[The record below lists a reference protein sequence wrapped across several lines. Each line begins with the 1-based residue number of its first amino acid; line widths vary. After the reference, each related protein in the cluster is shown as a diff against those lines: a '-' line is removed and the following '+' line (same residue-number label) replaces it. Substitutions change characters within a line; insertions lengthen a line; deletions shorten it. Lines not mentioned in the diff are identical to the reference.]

1 MYNLAQRINYIV
13 KKKNNITNILF
24 CFLFCWISIGT
35 IKAQKVSAIEHEA
48 SEGYSKR
55 FTDSLA
61 SLTIQMAALQTAQ
74 KTGNREDQAICSAY
88 LALSHKRLL
97 HLKEFTKYAERSYDI
112 ASSIK
117 SNRAKAFSNT
127 AMGYL
132 KSYTDDKTQALTFF
146 LEAYALFNTMQ
157 SYDQSAK
164 LGADISYLF
173 SPDSPDKVKKYADE
187 GLSFAEKSGN
197 PESILHA
204 RLAVGSYLSDL
215 IAAGENNRWQEAV
228 SFFKQTI
235 DFIEKNEAK
244 IDSKSNIGIAYI
256 NLAALYMNGPKPIDE
271 NSFLSALEKAMLIG
285 KQYGIKGV
293 YRSSMGLR
301 GQYYVSKGEY
311 RTAENLFKE
320 GIAYQQSL
328 PYKDNYLLAAFYEC
342 LKNIAAEEKDYKAYF
357 EYDASFIKYNKLKY
371 DESTQQILQNTDAK
385 YESEKKIARI
395 KQLEQENKLQKKNQL
410 LGYGISAVL
419 LIGLVFMY
427 RSYYF
432 RQRYH
437 QKREDFLQQQQTNN
451 ELKMELLEKET
462 LENLAEKLSLERR
475 LLQSQMDPH
484 FIFNALGN
492 IQGMILRKDTDLAV
506 LYLGKFAKLSRRVL
520 EQSRMETVTLEEEI
534 LTLKNY
540 IELQQLRLNQSF
552 DFQIQCDDSV
562 DQQLPIPPLLIQP
575 FVENAIEHGLKPL
588 EVFQKGI
595 LFITFEER
603 PVENLLICTIK
614 DNGIGLTASRR
625 QKTDDS
631 HRSLSTKITDE
642 RLLLM
647 LKDNSQAK
655 LEVRELTIDKDGQQ
669 GCMVTLSIP
678 IL

>member
-1 MYNLAQRINYIV
+1 MNKKNYI
-13 KKKNNITNILF
+13 TQFLF
-24 CFLFCWISIGT
+24 CFIFCWLSCGT
-35 IKAQKVSAIEHEA
+35 IKAQQVSPAEHEA

-55 FTDSLA
+55 FTDSSV
-61 SLTIQMAALQTAQ
+61 SLKIQMAALQASQ
-74 KTGNREDQAICSAY
+74 KAGNKEDEAICNAY
-88 LALSHKRLL
+88 LALTHKRLL
-97 HLKEFTKYAERSYDI
+97 HLREFTKYAEKSYDI
-112 ASSIK
+112 SKSVK
-117 SNRAKAFSNT
+117 SNRSKAFANAS
-127 AMGYL
+127 MGYL
-132 KSYTDDKTQALTFF
+132 KSYTDDKSQALMFF
-146 LEAYALFNTMQ
+146 LKAYALFNEMQ

-173 SPDSPDKVKKYADE
+173 SPDSPEKVKKYADE
-187 GLSFAEKSGN
+187 GLSYAEKSGN

-215 IAAGENNRWQEAV
+215 ITSGKTDRWQEAV

-235 DFIEKNEAK
+235 TFIEKNEAK

-271 NSFLSALEKAMLIG
+271 SSFLSALEKALVIG
-285 KQYGIKGV
+285 KQYGIKSV
-293 YRSSMGLR
+293 YRSSMGLC
-301 GQYYVSKGEY
+301 GQFYVTKGEY

-320 GIAYQQSL
+320 GIAYQLSL
-328 PYKDNYLLAAFYEC
+328 PYKDNYLLTAFYEC
-342 LKNIAAEEKDYKAYF
+342 LKNIAAKEEDYKSYF
-357 EYDASFIKYNKLKY
+357 EYDTFFIKYNKLKY
-371 DESTQQILQNTDAK
+371 DESTQQILQNADAK

-395 KQLEQENKLQKKNQL
+395 QQLEQENKLQKKNQI

-419 LIGLVFMY
+419 LIGLIFMY

-437 QKREDFLQQQQTNN
+437 QKREDLLMQQQTNN
-451 ELKMELLEKET
+451 QLKMELLEKET
-462 LENLAEKLSLERR
+462 LESLAQKLSLERR

-492 IQGMILRKDTDLAV
+492 IQGMILRKDTDLAL

-520 EQSRMETVTLEEEI
+520 EQSRMETITLEEETE
-534 LTLKNY
+534 TLKNY
-540 IELQQLRLNQSF
+540 IELQQLRLNQNF
-552 DFQIQCDDSV
+552 DYQIHHESV
-562 DQQLPIPPLLIQP
+562 DQQLHIPPLLIQP

-588 EVFQKGI
+588 EVFQKG
-595 LFITFEER
+595 LLCITFEEE
-603 PVENLLICTIK
+603 PENNLLVCTIK
-614 DNGIGLTASRR
+614 DNGIGLTASRK

-647 LKDNSQAK
+647 LKNNSQAK
-655 LEVRELTIDKDGQQ
+655 LEVRELTVAKDGQQ
-669 GCMVTLSIP
+669 GCMVTLYIP

>member
-1 MYNLAQRINYIV
+1 MI
-13 KKKNNITNILF
+13 KKNDITQFLF
-24 CFLFCWISIGT
+24 CFIFCWLFSGT
-35 IKAQKVSAIEHEA
+35 LKAQRVSSTEQQA
-48 SEGYSKR
+48 SDGYSKR
-55 FTDSLA
+55 FTDSSA
-61 SLTIQMAALQTAQ
+61 SLKIQMAALQNSQ
-74 KTGNREDQAICSAY
+74 KEGNKEHEAICSAY
-88 LALSHKRLL
+88 LALTHKRLL

-112 ASSIK
+112 AKSIK
-117 SNRAKAFSNT
+117 SSRADAFANT

-132 KSYTDDKTQALTFF
+132 KSYIDDKPQALIYF
-146 LEAYALFNTMQ
+146 LKAYALFNTMQ

-173 SPDSPDKVKKYADE
+173 SPDSPEKVKKYADE
-187 GLSFAEKSGN
+187 ALSFAEKSRN

-215 IAAGENNRWQEAV
+215 IAAGESNHWQEAIL
-228 SFFKQTI
+228 FFKQTI
-235 DFIEKNEAK
+235 TFIEKNEAK

-256 NLAALYMNGPKPIDE
+256 NLAALYMNGPKPMDE
-271 NSFLSALEKAMLIG
+271 SSFLLALEEALVIG
-285 KQYGIKGV
+285 KQYGIKSV

-301 GQYYVSKGEY
+301 GQFYVSKGEY
-311 RTAENLFKE
+311 RTAESLFKE

-342 LKNIAAEEKDYKAYF
+342 LKNIAAEEKDYKSYL
-357 EYDASFIKYNKLKY
+357 EYDTFFIKYSKLKY
-371 DESTQQILQNTDAK
+371 DESTQQILQNADAK

-395 KQLEQENKLQKKNQL
+395 QQLEQENQLQRKNQL

-462 LENLAEKLSLERR
+462 LESLAEKLSLERR

-492 IQGMILRKDTDLAV
+492 IQGMILRKNTDLAL

-520 EQSRMETVTLEEEI
+520 EQSRMETITLEEEI
-534 LTLKNY
+534 QTLENY
-540 IELQQLRLNQSF
+540 IELQQLRLNRSF
-552 DFQIQCDDSV
+552 DYQIECNQSV
-562 DQQLPIPPLLIQP
+562 DQQLHIPPLLIQP

-588 EVFQKGI
+588 ETFQKGL
-595 LFITFEER
+595 LFINFEEK
-603 PVENLLICTIK
+603 PEEHLLICTIR
-614 DNGIGLTASRR
+614 DNGIGLTASRK

-642 RLLLM
+642 RLILM
-647 LKDNSQAK
+647 LKDNSRAK
-655 LEVRELTIDKDGQQ
+655 LEVRELTHDKDGQQ
-669 GCMVTLSIP
+669 GCMVTLFIP

>member
-1 MYNLAQRINYIV
+1 MSL
-13 KKKNNITNILF
+13 
-24 CFLFCWISIGT
+24 
-35 IKAQKVSAIEHEA
+35 IKAQQISPIEREVSV
-48 SEGYSKR
+48 GYSKR
-55 FTDSLA
+55 FTDSSA
-61 SLTIQMAALQTAQ
+61 SLKMQMAALQASH
-74 KTGNREDQAICSAY
+74 KNGNKEDEAICNAY
-88 LALSHKRLL
+88 LALTHKRLL
-97 HLKEFTKYAERSYDI
+97 HLKEFMKYAETSYDI
-112 ASSIK
+112 ANSIK
-117 SNRAKAFSNT
+117 SNRAKAFANT

-132 KSYTDDKTQALTFF
+132 KSYTDDKSQALTFF
-146 LEAYALFNTMQ
+146 LKAYALFNMMQ

-173 SPDSPDKVKKYADE
+173 SPDSPEKVKKYADE

-215 IAAGENNRWQEAV
+215 VAAGETNRWQEAV
-228 SFFKQTI
+228 SFFNQTI
-235 DFIEKNEAK
+235 MFIEKNEAK
-244 IDSKSNIGIAYI
+244 IDSKSNIGVAYI

-271 NSFLSALEKAMLIG
+271 QAFLSALEKALIIG
-285 KQYGIKGV
+285 KQYGIKSV

-320 GIAYQQSL
+320 GISYQQNL
-328 PYKDNYLLAAFYEC
+328 PYKDNYLLAAFYDC
-342 LKNIAAEEKDYKAYF
+342 LKNIAVEEKDYKAYY
-357 EYDASFIKYNKLKY
+357 EYDTFFIKYNKLKY
-371 DESTQQILQNTDAK
+371 DESTQQILQNADAK
-385 YESEKKIARI
+385 YESEKKMARI
-395 KQLEQENKLQKKNQL
+395 QQLEQENKLQKKNQL

-520 EQSRMETVTLEEEI
+520 EQSRMETITLEEEI
-534 LTLKNY
+534 QTLENY

-552 DFQIQCDDSV
+552 DYQIALASSV
-562 DQQLPIPPLLIQP
+562 DEQLHIPPLLIQP
-575 FVENAIEHGLKPL
+575 FIENAIEHGLKPL
-588 EVFQKGI
+588 EAFQKGMLLI
-595 LFITFEER
+595 SFEEEQE
-603 PVENLLICTIK
+603 ENLLICTIK
-614 DNGIGLTASRR
+614 DNGIGLTASRK

-642 RLLLM
+642 RLFLM

-655 LEVRELTIDKDGQQ
+655 LEVRELTLDHDGQQ
-669 GCMVTLSIP
+669 GCMVTLYIP

>member
-1 MYNLAQRINYIV
+1 MIR
-13 KKKNNITNILF
+13 KNNITQLLL
-24 CFLFCWISIGT
+24 CFLFCLISLHT
-35 IKAQKVSAIEHEA
+35 LKAQQVSPTEHEA
-48 SEGYSKR
+48 NEGYSKR
-55 FTDSLA
+55 FTDSAA
-61 SLTIQMAALQTAQ
+61 SLKMQMAALQTSQ
-74 KTGNREDQAICSAY
+74 KNGKKEDEAICNAY
-88 LALSHKRLL
+88 LALTHKRLL
-97 HLKEFTKYAERSYDI
+97 HLKEFMKYAETSYDI
-112 ASSIK
+112 ANSIK
-117 SNRAKAFSNT
+117 SNRAKAFANT

-132 KSYTDDKTQALTFF
+132 KSYTDDKSQALTFF
-146 LEAYALFNTMQ
+146 LKAYALFNTMQ

-173 SPDSPDKVKKYADE
+173 SPDSPEKVKKYADE

-215 IAAGENNRWQEAV
+215 VAAGETNRWQEAV
-228 SFFKQTI
+228 SFFNQTI
-235 DFIEKNEAK
+235 TFIEKNEAK
-244 IDSKSNIGIAYI
+244 IDSKSNIGVAYI

-271 NSFLSALEKAMLIG
+271 KAFLSSLEQALIIG
-285 KQYGIKGV
+285 KQYGIKSV

-301 GQYYVSKGEY
+301 GQYYVAKGDY
-311 RTAENLFKE
+311 RTAESLFKE
-320 GIAYQQSL
+320 GISYQQNL
-328 PYKDNYLLAAFYEC
+328 PYKDNYLLAAFYDC
-342 LKNIAAEEKDYKAYF
+342 LKNIAAEEKDYKAYH
-357 EYDASFIKYNKLKY
+357 EYDTFFIKYNKLKY
-371 DESTQQILQNTDAK
+371 DESTQQILQNADAK
-385 YESEKKIARI
+385 YESEKKMARI
-395 KQLEQENKLQKKNQL
+395 QQLEQENKLQKKNQL

-492 IQGMILRKDTDLAV
+492 IQGMILRKDMDLAV

-520 EQSRMETVTLEEEI
+520 EQSRMETITLEEEI
-534 LTLKNY
+534 QTLENY

-552 DFQIQCDDSV
+552 DYQIQCEESV
-562 DQQLPIPPLLIQP
+562 DQQLHIPPLLIQP
-575 FVENAIEHGLKPL
+575 FIENAIEHGLKPL
-588 EVFQKGI
+588 EAFQKGMLLI
-595 LFITFEER
+595 SFEEQQE
-603 PVENLLICTIK
+603 ENLLICTIK
-614 DNGIGLTASRR
+614 DNGIGLTASRK

-655 LEVRELTIDKDGQQ
+655 LEVRELTLDHDGQQ
-669 GCMVTLSIP
+669 GCMVTLYIP

>member
-1 MYNLAQRINYIV
+1 M
-13 KKKNNITNILF
+13 T
-24 CFLFCWISIGT
+24 
-35 IKAQKVSAIEHEA
+35 
-48 SEGYSKR
+48 
-55 FTDSLA
+55 
-61 SLTIQMAALQTAQ
+61 ALQTSQ
-74 KTGNREDQAICSAY
+74 KAESKEDEAICSAY
-88 LALSHKRLL
+88 LALTHKRLL
-97 HLKEFTKYAERSYDI
+97 HLKEFTKYAEKSYDI
-112 ASSIK
+112 AKSLK
-117 SNRAKAFSNT
+117 SNRAKAFANA

-132 KSYTDDKTQALTFF
+132 KSYTDDKSKALTFF
-146 LEAYALFNTMQ
+146 LEAYALFNTIQ

-173 SPDSPDKVKKYADE
+173 SPNSPEKVKKYADE
-187 GLSFAEKSGN
+187 GLSYAEKSGN

-204 RLAVGSYLSDL
+204 RLAVGNYLSDL
-215 IAAGENNRWQEAV
+215 IASGKTDRWQEAL
-228 SFFKQTI
+228 SFFIQTI
-235 DFIEKNEAK
+235 AFIEKNEAK
-244 IDSKSNIGIAYI
+244 IDSKSNIGVAYI
-256 NLAALYMNGPKPIDE
+256 NLAALYMNDPKPIDE
-271 NSFLSALEKAMLIG
+271 KSFLSALEKALVIG
-285 KQYGIKGV
+285 KQYGIKSV

-301 GQYYVSKGEY
+301 GQFYVSKGDY
-311 RTAENLFKE
+311 RMAESLFKE
-320 GIAYQQSL
+320 GISYQQNL

-342 LKNIAAEEKDYKAYF
+342 LKNIAAEEKDYKAYL
-357 EYDASFIKYNKLKY
+357 EYDTFFIKYNKLKY
-371 DESTQQILQNTDAK
+371 DESTQQILQNADAK

-395 KQLEQENKLQKKNQL
+395 QQLEQENKLQKQNQL

-419 LIGLVFMY
+419 FIGLIFMY

-437 QKREDFLQQQQTNN
+437 QKREDFLQQQQANN

-492 IQGMILRKDTDLAV
+492 IQGMILRKDTDLAL

-520 EQSRMETVTLEEEI
+520 EQSRMETITLEEEI
-534 LTLKNY
+534 LTLENY

-552 DFQIQCDDSV
+552 DYQIQCDDSI
-562 DQQLPIPPLLIQP
+562 DQQLHIPPLLIQP

-588 EVFQKGI
+588 EAFQKGA
-595 LFITFEER
+595 LFITFEEK
-603 PVENLLICTIK
+603 PLENLLICTIK
-614 DNGIGLTASRR
+614 DNGIGLSASRK

-631 HRSLSTKITDE
+631 HSSLSTKITDE

-647 LKDNSQAK
+647 LENNSSAK
-655 LEVRELTIDKDGQQ
+655 LKVRELTIAQDGQQ
-669 GCMVTLSIP
+669 GCLVTLYIP

>member
-1 MYNLAQRINYIV
+1 MR
-13 KKKNNITNILF
+13 KKNNITDFLF
-24 CFLFCWISIGT
+24 CFLFCWISLST
-35 IKAQKVSAIEHEA
+35 IKAQQISSIEHQA

-55 FTDSLA
+55 FTDSSA
-61 SLTIQMAALQTAQ
+61 SLKMLMSALHTSQ
-74 KTGNREDQAICSAY
+74 KVGNKEDEAICSAY
-88 LALSHKRLL
+88 LALTHKRLL

-112 ASSIK
+112 AGSLK
-117 SNRAKAFSNT
+117 SDRAKAFAN
-127 AMGYL
+127 AGMGYL
-132 KSYTDDKTQALTFF
+132 KSYTDDKSQALTFF
-146 LEAYALFNTMQ
+146 LEAYTLFNRMQ

-173 SPDSPDKVKKYADE
+173 SPDSPEKVKKYADE
-187 GLSFAEKSGN
+187 ALSFAEKSGN

-215 IAAGENNRWQEAV
+215 IAAGEANRWQEAV

-235 DFIEKNEAK
+235 IFIEKNEAK

-256 NLAALYMNGPKPIDE
+256 NLAALYMNGPKPIDK
-271 NSFLSALEKAMLIG
+271 NSFLSALEKALTIG

-342 LKNIAAEEKDYKAYF
+342 LKNIAAEEKDYKSYF
-357 EYDASFIKYNKLKY
+357 EYDKSFIRYNKLKY
-371 DESTQQILQNTDAK
+371 DESMQQILQNADAK
-385 YESEKKIARI
+385 YESEKKMARI
-395 KQLEQENKLQKKNQL
+395 QQLEQENKLQKKNQL

-419 LIGLVFMY
+419 LIGLIFMY

-492 IQGMILRKDTDLAV
+492 IQGMILRKDTDRAI
-506 LYLGKFAKLSRRVL
+506 LYLGKFAKLSRKVL
-520 EQSRMETVTLEEEI
+520 EQSRMKTIPLEEEI
-534 LTLKNY
+534 QTLKNY

-552 DFQIQCDDSV
+552 DYQIQCNESV
-562 DQQLPIPPLLIQP
+562 DQQIHIPPLLIQP

-588 EVFQKGI
+588 EAFQKGI
-595 LFITFEER
+595 LFINFEEK
-603 PVENLLICTIK
+603 PEENLLICIIR
-614 DNGIGLTASRR
+614 DNGIGLTASRK
-625 QKTDDS
+625 QKTDNS
-631 HRSLSTKITDE
+631 HRSLSTEITDE

-647 LKDNSQAK
+647 LKDNSMAK
-655 LEVRELTIDKDGQQ
+655 LKIRELNIDKDGQQ

>member
-24 CFLFCWISIGT
+24 CFLFCLISLST
-35 IKAQKVSAIEHEA
+35 IKAQQLSTIEHEA

-55 FTDSLA
+55 FTDSTA
-61 SLTIQMAALQTAQ
+61 SLIIQMAALQTAQ
-74 KTGNREDQAICSAY
+74 KTGNKEDEAICSAY
-88 LALSHKRLL
+88 LALTHKRLL

-112 ASSIK
+112 AKSLK
-117 SNRAKAFSNT
+117 SNRADAFANT

-132 KSYTDDKTQALTFF
+132 KSYIDDKPQALAYF
-146 LEAYALFNTMQ
+146 LKAYALFNTMQ

-173 SPDSPDKVKKYADE
+173 SPDSPEKVKKYADE

-215 IAAGENNRWQEAV
+215 IAAGETNRWQEAIL
-228 SFFKQTI
+228 FFKQTI
-235 DFIEKNEAK
+235 TFIEKNEAK

-271 NSFLSALEKAMLIG
+271 GSFLSALEKALVVG
-285 KQYGIKGV
+285 KQYGIKSV

-301 GQYYVSKGEY
+301 GQFYVSKGEY
-311 RTAENLFKE
+311 RTAESLFKE

-342 LKNIAAEEKDYKAYF
+342 LKNIAAEEKDYKSYL
-357 EYDASFIKYNKLKY
+357 EYDTFFIKYSKLKY
-371 DESTQQILQNTDAK
+371 DESAQQILQNADAK

-395 KQLEQENKLQKKNQL
+395 QQLEQENKLQKKNQL

-462 LENLAEKLSLERR
+462 LESLAEKLSLERR

-492 IQGMILRKDTDLAV
+492 IQGMILRKDTDLAL

-520 EQSRMETVTLEEEI
+520 EQSRMETITLEEEI
-534 LTLKNY
+534 QTLENY

-552 DFQIQCDDSV
+552 DYHIECDDSI
-562 DQQLPIPPLLIQP
+562 DQQLHIPPLLIQP

-588 EVFQKGI
+588 EALQKGMLLI
-595 LFITFEER
+595 SFEEKQE
-603 PVENLLICTIK
+603 ENLLICTIK
-614 DNGIGLTASRR
+614 DNGIGLTASRK
-625 QKTDDS
+625 QKTNDS

-647 LKDNSQAK
+647 LKNNSQAK
-655 LEVRELTIDKDGQQ
+655 LEVREMTIENDGQL
-669 GCMVTLSIP
+669 GCLVILYIP

>member
-1 MYNLAQRINYIV
+1 MSLV
-13 KKKNNITNILF
+13 
-24 CFLFCWISIGT
+24 
-35 IKAQKVSAIEHEA
+35 KAQQISPIEHEA
-48 SEGYSKR
+48 SVAYSKR
-55 FTDSLA
+55 FTDSSA
-61 SLTIQMAALQTAQ
+61 SLKMQMAALQASQ
-74 KTGNREDQAICSAY
+74 KSGNKEDETICNAY
-88 LALSHKRLL
+88 LALTHKRLL
-97 HLKEFTKYAERSYDI
+97 HLKEFMKYAETSYDI
-112 ASSIK
+112 ANSIK
-117 SNRAKAFSNT
+117 SNRAKAFANT
-127 AMGYL
+127 VMGYL
-132 KSYTDDKTQALTFF
+132 KSYTDDKSQALTFF
-146 LEAYALFNTMQ
+146 LKAYTLFNTMQ

-173 SPDSPDKVKKYADE
+173 SPDSPEKVKKYADE

-215 IAAGENNRWQEAV
+215 VAAGETDRWQEAV
-228 SFFKQTI
+228 SFFNQTI
-235 DFIEKNEAK
+235 TFIEKSEAK
-244 IDSKSNIGIAYI
+244 IDSKSNIGVAYI

-271 NSFLSALEKAMLIG
+271 KAFLSALEKALIIG
-285 KQYGIKGV
+285 KQYGIKSV

-301 GQYYVSKGEY
+301 GQYYVAKGEY

-320 GIAYQQSL
+320 GISYQQNL
-328 PYKDNYLLAAFYEC
+328 PYKDNYLLAAFYDC
-342 LKNIAAEEKDYKAYF
+342 LKNIASEEKDYKAYH
-357 EYDASFIKYNKLKY
+357 EYDTFFIRYNKLKY
-371 DESTQQILQNTDAK
+371 DESTQQILQNADAK
-385 YESEKKIARI
+385 YESEKKLARI
-395 KQLEQENKLQKKNQL
+395 QQLEQENKLQKKNQL

-534 LTLKNY
+534 QTLENY

-552 DFQIQCDDSV
+552 DYRIQRDESV
-562 DQQLPIPPLLIQP
+562 DQQLHIPPLLIQP
-575 FVENAIEHGLKPL
+575 FVENAIEHGIKPL
-588 EVFQKGI
+588 EAFQKGL
-595 LFITFEER
+595 LFITFEEKSDD
-603 PVENLLICTIK
+603 NLLICSIK
-614 DNGIGLTASRR
+614 DNGIGLTASRK

-642 RLLLM
+642 RLVLM
-647 LKDNSQAK
+647 LKDNSRAK

-669 GCMVTLSIP
+669 GCMVTLYIP

>member
-1 MYNLAQRINYIV
+1 MIT
-13 KKKNNITNILF
+13 KNDITQLLF
-24 CFLFCWISIGT
+24 FFLFCWISLST
-35 IKAQKVSAIEHEA
+35 IKAQQISSIEHEA
-48 SEGYSKR
+48 STGYSKR
-55 FTDSLA
+55 FIDSSA
-61 SLTIQMAALQTAQ
+61 SLKMQMAALQVSQ
-74 KTGNREDQAICSAY
+74 KTGNKEDEAICSAY
-88 LALSHKRLL
+88 LALTHKRLL
-97 HLKEFTKYAERSYDI
+97 HLKEFTKYTERSYDI
-112 ASSIK
+112 AK
-117 SNRAKAFSNT
+117 SLKSDRANAFANA

-132 KSYTDDKTQALTFF
+132 KSYTDDKSQALTYF
-146 LEAYALFNTMQ
+146 LKAYALFNTMQ

-173 SPDSPDKVKKYADE
+173 SPDSPEKVKKYADE

-204 RLAVGSYLSDL
+204 RLAVGNYLSDL
-215 IAAGENNRWQEAV
+215 IVSGNTDRWQDAIL
-228 SFFKQTI
+228 FFKQTI
-235 DFIEKNEAK
+235 TFIEKNEAK

-271 NSFLSALEKAMLIG
+271 NSFLSALEKALAIG
-285 KQYGIKGV
+285 KQYGIKSV

-301 GQYYVSKGEY
+301 GQFYVAKGEY

-320 GIAYQQSL
+320 GITYQQSL

-342 LKNIAAEEKDYKAYF
+342 LKNIAAEEKDYKAYL
-357 EYDASFIKYNKLKY
+357 EYDTYFIKYNKLKY
-371 DESTQQILQNTDAK
+371 DESTQQILQNADAK

-395 KQLEQENKLQKKNQL
+395 QQLEQENKLQKKNQL

-462 LENLAEKLSLERR
+462 LESLAEKLSLERR

-520 EQSRMETVTLEEEI
+520 EQSRMETITLEEEI
-534 LTLKNY
+534 HTLENY

-552 DFQIQCDDSV
+552 NYQIQCDESV
-562 DQQLPIPPLLIQP
+562 DLQLHIPPLLIQP

-588 EVFQKGI
+588 EAFQKGI
-595 LFITFEER
+595 LFINFEEK
-603 PVENLLICTIK
+603 PEENLLICTIK
-614 DNGIGLTASRR
+614 DNGIGLTASRK

-647 LKDNSQAK
+647 LKDNSRAK
-655 LEVRELTIDKDGQQ
+655 LEVRELTIDKDGQS
-669 GCMVTLSIP
+669 GCAVILSIP